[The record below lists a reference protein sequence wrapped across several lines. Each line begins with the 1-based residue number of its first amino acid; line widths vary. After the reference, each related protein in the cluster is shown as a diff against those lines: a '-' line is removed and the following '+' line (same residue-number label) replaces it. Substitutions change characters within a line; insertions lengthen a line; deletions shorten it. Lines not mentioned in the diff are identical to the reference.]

1 MGSGEH
7 GGKLT
12 QPNEQVHAL
21 GATRPNSGKGGAI
34 PD

>member
-12 QPNEQVHAL
+12 QPKEQVHAP
-21 GATRPNSGKGGAI
+21 GATKPNSGEGGAI